1 MRLGDDPGSPNSR
14 GRMARKLRSGRVDE
28 GTGELN
34 GCLRRYGKLP
44 LRHRWPIHR
53 SRTIG
58 QCQAQLIPLQLH
70 HSCGRKDFRGGRP
83 DRRSHPRILAALQC
97 ARSLGADE
105 NPAWKPTAL
114 NVQGLSHEQLGQYP
128 EAVQVYEEALALNPK
143 IGVKRR
149 LASVSKRV
157 KAE

>member
-1 MRLGDDPGSPNSR
+1 VTILDHLTPEAGWLESYEVEEWTRARGSSMVVFADMGSSRYDIDGRFIDPEPLGNAKLNSSR
-14 GRMARKLRSGRVDE
+14 YNCIILAAERILGE
-28 GTGELN
+28 GDLTED
-34 GCLRRYGKLP
+34 
-44 LRHRWPIHR
+44 
-53 SRTIG
+53 RT
-58 QCQAQLIPLQLH
+58 H
-70 HSCGRKDFRGGRP
+70 EV
-83 DRRSHPRILAALQC
+83 LAALQC

-114 NVQGLSHEQLGQYP
+114 NSHEQLGQYP